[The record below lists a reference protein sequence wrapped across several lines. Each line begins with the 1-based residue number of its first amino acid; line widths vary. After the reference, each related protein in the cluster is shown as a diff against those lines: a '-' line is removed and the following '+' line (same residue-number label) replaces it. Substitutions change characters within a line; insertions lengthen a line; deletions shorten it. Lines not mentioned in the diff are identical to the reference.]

1 MNTRG
6 RYRIRLII
14 LAAGLGWGLV
24 ATAQSN
30 EYNLTL
36 KVVQDE
42 QKEFR
47 QFLAQQTIDENIR
60 NVLDKFN
67 NSDVN
72 NLQVNIRKMN
82 ELDQREK
89 MKAIRCIGYFLKEL
103 RIQIQKDQLNIY
115 KVPVLLGA
123 FKEMLPAFVTK
134 NKIDRYLDNLD
145 WRSTQVLANA
155 FWQFDS
161 KKNIEDIS
169 TYRRILKTPEFI
181 LPFIEKNPEYGL
193 RDSLILY
200 YATHFPDDLILYLK
214 KKPNGIADIIAQ
226 HPDIY
231 IQQIADL
238 SGNLNATELV
248 PFTEQLVRNKITVD
262 SILVKRK
269 KINEYFQLLVN
280 TILENR
286 EQQQTSSFQKALYH
300 ALYEKAIDFYAKE
313 INALHASP
321 EQVRFGSIK
330 TLRPIDL
337 YYVIVMCDN
346 ELYTST
352 YLGLYRRLMEYFRER
367 PADSLFILVKND
379 QFRKFIRIA
388 AGYNTLDDFLKH
400 MSPDSRKKVMH
411 DFIAGISN
419 DADEEDALQ
428 DAVEVADAFP
438 SFAQD
443 SALNELVQNELSMNL
458 DKCRNEN
465 AFQCVRLYSILYNLY
480 KGLNNQANRMITT
493 ALDHYHQLS
502 FDQLKNT
509 SGEVVELVLF
519 YGDDDGKTSFQS
531 FMNLFKDSSQWQITK
546 NENWVGIRSKQEF
559 PFTIFA
565 NLPLSNE
572 EEKDLQSMV
581 ILTNYLKAQSLEPTI
596 LIHRGHSYHLKNT
609 LKQLSP
615 FIKLAVLGSCG
626 GYNNV
631 QKIISAN
638 PDMQI
643 IASRQVGSMFV
654 NDPMLSVINTSLAG
668 GKDLNWSLAWSELD
682 EKFKK
687 NPEASKLFSEYV
699 PPFKNVSLFVYKL
712 YNYEPQTAVSSEVP
726 EVPPR

>member
-1 MNTRG
+1 MVV
-6 RYRIRLII
+6 
-14 LAAGLGWGLV
+14 AGLGWSCL
-24 ATAQSN
+24 AAAQTN

-47 QFLAQQTIDENIR
+47 QFIAHQTFDENIR
-60 NVLDKFN
+60 NVLEKFN
-67 NSDVN
+67 NYDIN
-72 NLQVNIRKMN
+72 NLQVDIRKMM

-103 RIQIQKDQLNIY
+103 RSQLQKDQLNVY
-115 KVPVLLGA
+115 KVPALLEA

-134 NKIDRYLDNLD
+134 IKIDRYLDNLD
-145 WRSTQVLANA
+145 WRSTQVLANT

-169 TYRRILKTPEFI
+169 TYRRLLKTPEFI
-181 LPFIEKNPEYGL
+181 LPFLEKNPHHGL

-214 KKPNGIADIIAQ
+214 KKQNGLADIITQ

-231 IQQIADL
+231 IRQISNL

-248 PFTEQLVRNKITVD
+248 PFTEQLVQNKITVD
-262 SILVKRK
+262 TILGKRK
-269 KINEYFQLLVN
+269 KVNEYFQLLVN
-280 TILENR
+280 TILKNR
-286 EQQQTSSFQKALYH
+286 EQLQPSSFQKALYH
-300 ALYEKAIDFYAKE
+300 ALYEKSIDFYAKE

-321 EQVRFGSIK
+321 DQMRFASVK
-330 TLRPIDL
+330 TLRPVDL
-337 YYVIVMCDN
+337 YYIIVMCDN

-352 YLGLYRRLMEYFRER
+352 YLGLYKRLMEYFKDR
-367 PADSLFILVKND
+367 PADSLFTLVKND

-443 SALNELVQNELSMNL
+443 PELNEFVQYELSSNL

-465 AFQCVRLYSILYNLY
+465 AYQCVRLYSILNNLY
-480 KGLNNQANRMITT
+480 KGLNNQATSFIAT
-493 ALDHYHQLS
+493 ALEHYQQLPVNA
-502 FDQLKNT
+502 LKNAR
-509 SGEVVELVLF
+509 GEVIELVLF
-519 YGDDDGKTSFQS
+519 YGDDDGKASFQS
-531 FMNLFKDSSQWQITK
+531 FSNLFKDSSQWQITK
-546 NENWVGIRSKQEF
+546 NENWIEIRSKQEF
-559 PFTIFA
+559 PLIIFA

-572 EEKDLQSMV
+572 DEKDLEAMV
-581 ILTNYLKAQSLEPTI
+581 ALTNYLKTQSLEPTI

-615 FIKLAVLGSCG
+615 FTKLAILGSCG

-631 QKIISAN
+631 QKIITAN

-643 IASRQVGSMFV
+643 IASRQVGSMSV
-654 NDPMLSVINTSLAG
+654 NDPMLSVINTSLAE
-668 GKDLNWSLAWSELD
+668 GKDLIWSTAWSDLD

-687 NPEASKLFSEYV
+687 SPEASKLFSEYV
-699 PPFKNVSLFVYKL
+699 PPFKNISLFVYKL
-712 YNYEPQTAVSSEVP
+712 YYYEPQNTVSSEVP
-726 EVPPR
+726 PR